1 MSKHKMSKDI
11 VPEDFTL
18 GLALVDAIP
27 VIFFGASAVV
37 ISLLFGSRLF
47 LFGALLCLF
56 GGAGK
61 VLWKIIVAVK
71 RKNIWWM
78 FVQMRILMP
87 VGFFSMLL
95 SLFLNREK
103 VDFGAIGKAVT
114 SMPSVLFLGIGILG
128 MILMSIFAVK
138 LDNSDVR
145 SNWIEQLTNGIAQI
159 AIFIG
164 LLFLL

>member
-1 MSKHKMSKDI
+1 MSKQKMSKDLI
-11 VPEDFTL
+11 PENFTL

-78 FVQMRILMP
+78 FVQMRVLMP
-87 VGFFSMLL
+87 IGFCSILL
-95 SLFLNREK
+95 SLLLNRDK
-103 VDFGAIGKAVT
+103 VDFGAMGRAIT
-114 SMPSVLFLGIGILG
+114 SMPSVIFFGIGIVG
-128 MILMSIFAVK
+128 MLLMSVFAVK

-145 SNWIEQLTNGIAQI
+145 ANWVEQLTNGIAQI
-159 AIFIG
+159 AIFVG